1 MYIIS
6 KVRQLK
12 VEQSSLGGG
21 KISLNIAR
29 QRARITRTLHHCWHE
44 LTLMP
49 VRLCRPEGL
58 MNDHLEVCFPLR
70 DKSSRCDDS
79 FGF

>member
-1 MYIIS
+1 MFR

-12 VEQSSLGGG
+12 VEQSSLDG
-21 KISLNIAR
+21 KIKLIIAR
-29 QRARITRTLHHCWHE
+29 HRARITRTLNHCWHE

-58 MNDHLEVCFPLR
+58 MNDHLKVCFPLR
-70 DKSSRCDDS
+70 DRSNRCDDS